1 MTHEHDCHCGHD
13 HSYHD
18 HNPLSKYEQ
27 AFSKYN
33 MHLHDE
39 QVATEVHNLLERCA
53 AQYNTPEVWKY
64 LLSTVELT
72 TLTCV
77 DSDER
82 VLTMVEAYNR
92 YADQHPDLPP
102 FATICVYPN
111 FARLVAQSLEVEG
124 TEVAVVTGGFPSS
137 QTFIEIK
144 TVETALAV
152 RDGATEC
159 DMVLSVGKFLSEDY
173 ETCADEISEIKES
186 CGDVPLKV
194 ILETGALQTAENIKR
209 ASVLSM
215 YSGADFIKTSTGKI
229 EPAATL
235 EAAYVMCQAIKE
247 YYAETGRRVGFK
259 AAGGVSTVEDAV
271 KYYTI
276 VRELLG
282 DEWLNARLF
291 RIGTSSLAPRLV
303 KAVTGEDVKFK

>member
-13 HSYHD
+13 HSHHD

-82 VLTMVEAYNR
+82 VLAMVEAYNR

-102 FATICVYPN
+102 FATICV
-111 FARLVAQSLEVEG
+111 
-124 TEVAVVTGGFPSS
+124 
-137 QTFIEIK
+137 
-144 TVETALAV
+144 
-152 RDGATEC
+152 
-159 DMVLSVGKFLSEDY
+159 
-173 ETCADEISEIKES
+173 
-186 CGDVPLKV
+186 
-194 ILETGALQTAENIKR
+194 
-209 ASVLSM
+209 
-215 YSGADFIKTSTGKI
+215 
-229 EPAATL
+229 
-235 EAAYVMCQAIKE
+235 
-247 YYAETGRRVGFK
+247 
-259 AAGGVSTVEDAV
+259 
-271 KYYTI
+271 
-276 VRELLG
+276 
-282 DEWLNARLF
+282 
-291 RIGTSSLAPRLV
+291 
-303 KAVTGEDVKFK
+303 